1 MSQPRSTRN
10 HINTQSSPPSI
21 SHFSSPVTTA
31 MSSAPAFYPQLR
43 SSGPIECITPGT
55 IQANKGYSP
64 DLASQIADGLFHPA
78 IEVGL
83 HLLNGDLYSAH
94 FLARKMQNDQYG

>member
-21 SHFSSPVTTA
+21 SHFSSPVTTT

>member
-1 MSQPRSTRN
+1 MAHQPPPWALELLKG
-10 HINTQSSPPSI
+10 SPRAA
-21 SHFSSPVTTA
+21 V
-31 MSSAPAFYPQLR
+31 
-43 SSGPIECITPGT
+43 TPGR

-64 DLASQIADGLFHPA
+64 EVASKIANALFHPA
-78 IEVGL
+78 IETGL